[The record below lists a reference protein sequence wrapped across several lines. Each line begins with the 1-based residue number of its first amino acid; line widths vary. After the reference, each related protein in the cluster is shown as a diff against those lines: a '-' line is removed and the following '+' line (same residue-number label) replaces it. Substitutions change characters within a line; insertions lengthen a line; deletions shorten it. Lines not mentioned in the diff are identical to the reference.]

1 MSLYVFALIVGS
13 TILFLYFLS
22 GIFYIIQKPQIIIN
36 RKLYR
41 IQKKYSI
48 TSIND
53 YLNNLGKS
61 NIYGSILFL
70 LGFIVAI
77 YADNNRYP
85 YSGVILIIYATFV
98 NILIHRFERKI
109 KKYLVDKNTETID
122 K

>member
-1 MSLYVFALIVGS
+1 MSLYVLALICGS
-13 TILFLYFLS
+13 IILFLDFLS

-48 TSIND
+48 TNIND

-61 NIYGSILFL
+61 NIYGSILFS
-70 LGFIVAI
+70 LGFVAAI

-85 YSGVILIIYATFV
+85 YSSATLLIYAIFV
-98 NILIHRFERKI
+98 NISIHRFERKI
-109 KKYLVDKNTETID
+109 KKYLVDKNTETTD